1 MATQRASQRR
11 KNRKIEY
18 NIFMKDCPSRK
29 LLDKIGSKWVTLVLT
44 TLSGRTLRYSQIRE
58 EIAGISEKML
68 TQTLRNLE
76 RDGLALREVTA
87 SIPPRVDYRLTP
99 LGESLVTPIMAL
111 RSWAENN
118 MGAIEAAQQRYDA
131 EEAGTV

>member
-1 MATQRASQRR
+1 MATQSASQRR

-18 NIFMKDCPSRK
+18 NVFMKDCPSRK
-29 LLDKIGSKWVTLVLT
+29 LLDTIGSKWVTLVLT

-118 MGAIEAAQQRYDA
+118 MDAIETAQQRYDA
-131 EEAGTV
+131 EESDTV

>member
-1 MATQRASQRR
+1 
-11 KNRKIEY
+11 
-18 NIFMKDCPSRK
+18 MKDCPSRK

-87 SIPPRVDYRLTP
+87 SIPPTGGLP
-99 LGESLVTPIMAL
+99 PHSP
-111 RSWAENN
+111 W
-118 MGAIEAAQQRYDA
+118 
-131 EEAGTV
+131 

>member
-1 MATQRASQRR
+1 MATQSASQRR
-11 KNRKIEY
+11 KKRKIEY
-18 NIFMKDCPSRK
+18 NVFMKDCPSRK

-118 MGAIEAAQQRYDA
+118 MDAIETAQQRYDA
-131 EEAGTV
+131 EEPDTV

>member
-1 MATQRASQRR
+1 MATQSASQRR

-18 NIFMKDCPSRK
+18 NVFMKDCPSRK

-118 MGAIEAAQQRYDA
+118 MDAIETAQQRYDA
-131 EEAGTV
+131 EESDTV

>member
-1 MATQRASQRR
+1 MATQSASQRR

-18 NIFMKDCPSRK
+18 NVFMKDCPSRK
-29 LLDKIGSKWVTLVLT
+29 LLDTIGSKWVTLVLT

-118 MGAIEAAQQRYDA
+118 MGAIETAQQRYDA
-131 EEAGTV
+131 EESGTV